1 MDTKPDIDLDITIRN
16 VLYAWSREE
25 LVNLAAILE
34 LESGR
39 ASVADIEER
48 IKWLYHSRTRAQVMS
63 TLSGTAAKVRSLIDN
78 KQRPGRSVDEQYPVP
93 AYPELVFG
101 LADKLKVR
109 EEDAT
114 LEDCEEAVS
123 HEVIIQALQKM
134 TPSQRR
140 TFFNQPIDLGEVLE
154 AANAR
159 SGGLVG
165 PKTTVVA
172 LQSTRPR
179 GLSLYVA
186 SSTALGFMTH
196 AMGMSLPFAAIKGL
210 GATVAFVIGPVGWL
224 AAGGWAVWLAT
235 GPEWKKLLPAILYIT
250 ATNSYA
256 GLTGSSDA
264 QANTDE

>member
-1 MDTKPDIDLDITIRN
+1 MDITLRQ
-16 VLYAWSREE
+16 VLYAWSRDE
-25 LVNLAAILE
+25 LANLGAILE
-34 LESGR
+34 LEAEH

-48 IKWLYHSRTRAQVMS
+48 IKWLYHSRTRAQVKS
-63 TLSGTAAKVRSLIDN
+63 TLSGTAARVRSLIDN
-78 KQRPGRSVDEQYPVP
+78 RQHPGRSVDEQYPVP
-93 AYPELVFG
+93 CYPELVFG
-101 LADKLKVR
+101 LAHKLKVR

-114 LEDCEEAVS
+114 LEDCEESIS
-123 HEVIIQALQKM
+123 HEVIIQALNKM

-159 SGGLVG
+159 NGGLAG
-165 PKTTVVA
+165 PKSTVVA

-224 AAGGWAVWLAT
+224 AAGGWAAWLAT
-235 GPEWKKLLPAILYIT
+235 GPEWRKLLPAILYII

-256 GLTGSSDA
+256 GLTGAHGPQPDKH
-264 QANTDE
+264 E

>member
-1 MDTKPDIDLDITIRN
+1 MNTEPVTDLDITIRN
-16 VLYAWSREE
+16 VLYAWTQDE
-25 LVNLAAILE
+25 LANLAAILE
-34 LESGR
+34 LESEQV
-39 ASVADIEER
+39 SVTDIEER
-48 IKWLYHSRTRAQVMS
+48 IKWLYHSRTRAQVKS
-63 TLSGTAAKVRSLIDN
+63 TLSGTAAKVRSLIGN
-78 KQRPGRSVDEQYPVP
+78 KQHPGRRVDEQYPVP
-93 AYPELVFG
+93 AYQELVFG

-109 EEDAT
+109 EEGAT
-114 LEDCEEAVS
+114 LEDCEEAIS
-123 HEVIIQALQKM
+123 HEVIVQALKKM
-134 TPSQRR
+134 MPSQRR

-179 GLSLYVA
+179 GMSLYVA

-210 GATVAFVIGPVGWL
+210 GTTVAFVIGPVGWL
-224 AAGGWAVWLAT
+224 AAGGWAAWLAT
-235 GPEWKKLLPAILYIT
+235 GPEWKKLLPVILYIT

-256 GLTGSSDA
+256 GLTGS
-264 QANTDE
+264 TDPQPDEHE